1 MKESERQPEQNTI
14 RSGKK
19 RKKHLYTIYEE
30 ANKDRIAGEKPW
42 TGTIHFDLDSTYSIT
57 GKTTGSILPDLQ
69 RITNRLSRTLN
80 ENTMAFSNPD
90 NRRNSNEPEVGKGY
104 FLYGIQG
111 RVVVKVKK
119 GDMLTI
125 SYPNQLNPNAEPT
138 VEKMSVKDFKEKH
151 AANNKKTEKKEGREK
166 QYRVNYL
173 NERWVIS
180 NKQDKPSKGVN
191 LIQFSN
197 DGSGH
202 TFGFATFKELEKE
215 NVSLTDTLGK
225 PLQDIVNEIALR
237 GPQKKANA
245 TNVVP
250 AGLKTKVEPTQIDT
264 ALSTQK
270 KHLEPLSFQVDE
282 IIEIFGDRYVVKEI
296 ASDNSRYLLVDQATR
311 KEGWV
316 ERSSIDGLWSIA
328 KENPIDIES
337 ILNDQAKA
345 AVFQER
351 GDNAFERGDIDGI
364 IAVQTDIANKILELE
379 KAGTEE
385 YFINELYEVRGDL
398 ELKKN
403 ALIDRD
409 ISEEKEKRGDIG
421 GIETDFSIGDRF
433 ENDGKIFVLKEI
445 ENYDDK
451 DAILFVFN
459 EEGTK
464 NVWKLKL
471 SQLEQFQSTM
481 KRIEPE
487 DPNKE
492 LQEEYTKL
500 QTTLEQLKKGMEA
513 LEQSIAH
520 DDKELKDVRAKIKE
534 AKEKESGDKIILEKV
549 VAYQQHMRDI
559 NPDSKHFAP
568 EIEGENYIFKD
579 ERRDGSV
586 AVHAVNKNTGEELG
600 LLRIE
605 YPIEKE
611 KESGDYANIIRI
623 VKFYLQHPNEEI
635 DPQTKEALNVYPSF
649 TEKVRQ
655 IEIKRRE
662 ELANIKSNSTVT
674 GLIKG
679 ELATVRLGD
688 LIDSGE
694 YAGNVNASITTK
706 NGGLGGNK
714 KVSDIIYWVN
724 DKYDAMLS
732 ELQKDKV
739 ILEKEPAA
747 LEETKSLQEQR
758 EEELKRM
765 SFDQLMEEFARNN
778 HRLIPLR
785 NELENSTFRV
795 IGTDEDEKSVI
806 IDYIKPDGTHG
817 NFGIPIFGE
826 GVFEK
831 YQQKYKDVEW
841 SDADIN
847 AKYDAELTQPENKVD
862 DKKALD
868 AKHTLYH
875 REDFPEFQANTRTPE
890 TKKLLDYLAQV
901 LEVPPYNGDID
912 SGTYVS
918 WLNEHAT
925 AGTNDTPARQG
936 LTNIKLSLNAPREV
950 FDLIANYEAELAA
963 LEENKKTE
971 TIQPNTHE
979 ILNTG
984 DTFEKGT
991 TQAQLEEKE
1000 KVINLLRGIN
1010 IKDEKKLRNILTTQ
1024 IPNVYESTDV
1034 DTSRKL
1040 ALALQQLANEY
1051 NFDIKDLT

>member
-459 EEGTK
+459 EEVGK
-464 NVWKLKL
+464 GVWKLNL
-471 SQLEQFQSTM
+471 SQLEKFKGTM
-481 KRIEPE
+481 RKIEKV
-487 DPNKE
+487 DPDTE
-492 LQEEYTKL
+492 LQKEYIELEK
-500 QTTLEQLKKGMEA
+500 TLNQLKKGIDM
-513 LEQSIAH
+513 LEQSINNDAEELREVQQQIFDKLEAINNSEGDIETEKNKGEYKQLVAIIRFQLENPREVSTTNTEDFLKRYPNLVKKVTGLETERLTTLDEVVREKGIFGSNGPVDTYAKFRDATNFDYPTLTEQIRKIQDEYDEKIAYH
-520 DDKELKDVRAKIKE
+520 IGDGNFFLDKEIALKKQMGVEIVGQGNDGAEFYYDAKTKDGGVTRYYLNQQGVPQGFAVQPDAETVYRIGNNQKQENPSLEQKRASLTE
-534 AKEKESGDKIILEKV
+534 GILN
-549 VAYQQHMRDI
+549 AYELASERKPI
-559 NPDSKHFAP
+559 G
-568 EIEGENYIFKD
+568 EIEEIIVSTMDY
-579 ERRDGSV
+579 
-586 AVHAVNKNTGEELG
+586 HARELLAAG
-600 LLRIE
+600 
-605 YPIEKE
+605 YPIE
-611 KESGDYANIIRI
+611 NILSHSISERLEWI
-623 VKFYLQHPNEEI
+623 N
-635 DPQTKEALNVYPSF
+635 DSSATKEYRKQRALQIQKVLDTLESLTKLFSIEAEKFSSTQETKIQNE
-649 TEKVRQ
+649 TERES
-655 IEIKRRE
+655 IEE
-662 ELANIKSNSTVT
+662 FF
-674 GLIKG
+674 
-679 ELATVRLGD
+679 GD
-688 LIDSGE
+688 LMSYQKKQILAGKAQFRIDTDGKL
-694 YAGNVNASITTK
+694 YVQHT
-706 NGGLGGNK
+706 NGFSLDLYK
-714 KVSDIIYWVN
+714 KGDEHTYSLSNNLDRVKTALWID
-724 DKYDAMLS
+724 DKYKTATWT
-732 ELQKDKV
+732 
-739 ILEKEPAA
+739 P
-747 LEETKSLQEQR
+747 
-758 EEELKRM
+758 
-765 SFDQLMEEFARNN
+765 
-778 HRLIPLR
+778 
-785 NELENSTFRV
+785 
-795 IGTDEDEKSVI
+795 
-806 IDYIKPDGTHG
+806 
-817 NFGIPIFGE
+817 
-826 GVFEK
+826 EK
-831 YQQKYKDVEW
+831 YQEIRSYLDSIIE
-841 SDADIN
+841 
-847 AKYDAELTQPENKVD
+847 TNK
-862 DKKALD
+862 
-868 AKHTLYH
+868 
-875 REDFPEFQANTRTPE
+875 
-890 TKKLLDYLAQV
+890 
-901 LEVPPYNGDID
+901 
-912 SGTYVS
+912 
-918 WLNEHAT
+918 
-925 AGTNDTPARQG
+925 
-936 LTNIKLSLNAPREV
+936 
-950 FDLIANYEAELAA
+950 
-963 LEENKKTE
+963 
-971 TIQPNTHE
+971 
-979 ILNTG
+979 
-984 DTFEKGT
+984 
-991 TQAQLEEKE
+991 
-1000 KVINLLRGIN
+1000 
-1010 IKDEKKLRNILTTQ
+1010 
-1024 IPNVYESTDV
+1024 
-1034 DTSRKL
+1034 
-1040 ALALQQLANEY
+1040 
-1051 NFDIKDLT
+1051 